1 MNSPPALRPDIT
13 LAWLNELG
21 TEYLPGFLGVEMLEL
36 TPGRL
41 RSQMKLAQQHF
52 APNNFLHAA
61 SIVALADTTCGYA
74 TIAHLPEGAASFTTI
89 ELKSNHLGT
98 VREGALLCAAHA
110 QAPGSHDAGLG
121 RGGDRCGQRA
131 HLGAVPVHADDPL
144 AENAV
149 RRPQHR
155 APFGDRNRT
164 GGLSSWIKPTKQ

>member
-1 MNSPPALRPDIT
+1 MNPLPPLRPDVT

-74 TIAHLPEGAASFTTI
+74 TFAHLPEGAASFTTI

-110 QAPGSHDAGLG
+110 QHLG
-121 RGGDRCGQRA
+121 RTTQVWDAVVTDAASGRTLALFRCTQMI
-131 HLGAVPVHADDPL
+131 LWPKTP
-144 AENAV
+144 
-149 RRPQHR
+149 
-155 APFGDRNRT
+155 
-164 GGLSSWIKPTKQ
+164 